1 MENLYGVLGI
11 PEKASPEEIKKA
23 YRSLSMKYH
32 PDRPGVP
39 SREKFQKINEAY
51 QTLGDPHKKQTY
63 DMQRNNP
70 LLGDFSNQ
78 DILNMFFGGVAGSGA
93 GVFPSGARVH
103 IFKNGQPMHMGGG
116 LHRQMQKP
124 SPIIKSMEITL
135 AQAYSGID
143 MPIEIERWIHE
154 EGAKKM
160 EKERIYVE
168 IPAGMD
174 DNEMI
179 IIRGRGN
186 AFSDTNK
193 GDIKIFIKIQNN
205 SHFQR
210 DGLHLVWIQKLT
222 LKEALAGFAFDIKH
236 LSGKTYTIN
245 NSSGKV
251 IHPRYTKVLPHM
263 GMRRVRPHP
272 ASPIIGDLIIKFEI
286 TFPTHLTTE
295 QQQKLGDIL

>member
-1 MENLYGVLGI
+1 MENWYSILGI
-11 PEKASPEEIKKA
+11 SEKASHEEIKKA

-32 PDRPGVP
+32 PDRPGV
-39 SREKFQKINEAY
+39 SSSEKFKKINEAY
-51 QTLGDPHKKQTY
+51 QTLGDLQKRQTY

-93 GVFPSGARVH
+93 GIFPDGARVH
-103 IFKNGQPMHMGGG
+103 IFNNGQPMHVGGD
-116 LHRQMQKP
+116 LQRRMQKP
-124 SPIIKSMEITL
+124 SPIIKSIEITL
-135 AQAYSGID
+135 AQAYTGVNI
-143 MPIEIERWIHE
+143 PIEIERWIHE

-179 IIRGRGN
+179 IVRGRGN

-193 GDIKIFIKIQNN
+193 GDLKIFIKIQNK

-210 DGLHLVWIQKLT
+210 DGLHLIWIQKLT
-222 LKEALAGFAFDIKH
+222 LKEALAGFTFDIKH
-236 LSGKTYTIN
+236 LSGKIYTIN

-251 IHPRYTKVLPHM
+251 IHPLYTKVIPHM

-272 ASPIIGDLIIKFEI
+272 ASPIVGDLIIKFEI
-286 TFPTHLTTE
+286 TFPTHLTKE